1 MRKPQSTI
9 EDAFRAVGVTSA
21 RDKILALCNAPALFF
36 NLDNCSED
44 NLMTSFVTT
53 WAGRFL
59 TDELFPLRECPYSFG
74 NEYSQLSCHIRNSV
88 FEHPNI
94 NKRRDLAYAMREPS
108 YLDALITGIVD
119 TKNKWDALRKA
130 QHETTCN
137 LLVAETEF
145 PLLKLDSD
153 YRKFYEAKARNNS

>member
-36 NLDNCSED
+36 SDANFSED
-44 NLMTSFVTT
+44 SLMTSVIPIL
-53 WAGRFL
+53 AGRFL
-59 TDELFPLRECPYSFG
+59 IDELLPPQHCPYTHG
-74 NEYSQLSCHIRNSV
+74 NKYSYLTSHIENSV
-88 FEHPNI
+88 FKHPDVD
-94 NKRRDLAYAMREPS
+94 KRRDLAYAMREPS
-108 YLDALITGIVD
+108 YVDALITWIVEMRQQ
-119 TKNKWDALRKA
+119 WDALRKD

-137 LLVAETEF
+137 WLMKETEF
-145 PLLKLDSD
+145 PLLKFNDD